1 MSFNGEDQSRGV
13 DEVFLS
19 RLASRSG
26 GQVIQIGEDELP
38 NIPIE
43 MIQRESSFR
52 YNGVRSPIIFA
63 TMVVLLTFEW
73 IWRRRNG
80 LL

>member
-1 MSFNGEDQSRGV
+1 MSFNGEDQSLGV

-26 GQVIQIGEDELP
+26 GRVIQIGEDELP
-38 NIPIE
+38 NIPTE
-43 MIQRESSFR
+43 MVVRESSYQYR
-52 YNGVRSPIIFA
+52 GVRSPFLFA
-63 TMVVLLTFEW
+63 VLVVLLTFEW

>member
-1 MSFNGEDQSRGV
+1 MSFHGEDQSRGV

-26 GQVIQIGEDELP
+26 GQVIQFQEDDLP
-38 NIPIE
+38 IIPLETIT
-43 MIQRESSFR
+43 REDSYHFR
-52 YNGVRSPIIFA
+52 GVRSPLLFA
-63 TMVVLLTFEW
+63 ILLILLSFEW
-73 IWRRRNG
+73 IWRRRSG

>member
-26 GQVIQIGEDELP
+26 GQIIQIGEDELP
-38 NIPIE
+38 NIPVE
-43 MIQRESSFR
+43 MIQRESFYQYR
-52 YNGVRSPIIFA
+52 GVRSPILFA
-63 TMVVLLTFEW
+63 VLIVLLTFEW